1 MSSFQTI
8 NYCQGEGGKMMNLFK
23 AFNLCVCVC
32 ARAIWDVEIAQQ
44 LGLFMLVWAK
54 TFSCVLN
61 LQSFEKQDLIT
72 RSSWIL
78 NVFATEHMKL
88 NWLWRRAPQEAA
100 AGVTDA
106 CTCPQRDLI
115 IHLTISRWWILN
127 SRRNVR
133 WISRRK
139 SQSESWILNDCGL
152 LSMLKTKHYQVI
164 PSGHIIYGV
173 LINKISEI

>member
-1 MSSFQTI
+1 MSSFQAI

-23 AFNLCVCVC
+23 AFNLCVC

-61 LQSFEKQDLIT
+61 LPSFEKQDLIT

-78 NVFATEHMKL
+78 NVFATVHMKL
-88 NWLWRRAPQEAA
+88 NWLWRRAPQDVA

-106 CTCPQRDLI
+106 CTCPTKRFDY
-115 IHLTISRWWILN
+115 T
-127 SRRNVR
+127 
-133 WISRRK
+133 
-139 SQSESWILNDCGL
+139 LNDIPLMNFKQPSECPMDFPKKVSKWKL
-152 LSMLKTKHYQVI
+152 NFEWLWIVIHAKNKTLSSHTLGTYYLW
-164 PSGHIIYGV
+164 SA
-173 LINKISEI
+173 NK